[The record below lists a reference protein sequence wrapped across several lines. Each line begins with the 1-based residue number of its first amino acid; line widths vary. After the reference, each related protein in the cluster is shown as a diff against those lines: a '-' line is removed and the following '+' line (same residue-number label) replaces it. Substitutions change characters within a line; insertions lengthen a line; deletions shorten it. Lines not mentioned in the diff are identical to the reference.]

1 MSLYLVYFYA
11 LFSFVLIR
19 FSFILFKYYFLFE
32 IVYYKLHILYFRNEY
47 MMEGVLEQKKGVWSW
62 FGAKIRKIRNKNI
75 KPPSQ
80 KLGTARANVGTA
92 VPPPRTAFA
101 AFAWR
106 PSYPILVLP
115 ECPYSCFDFKSIVK
129 L

>member
-47 MMEGVLEQKKGVWSW
+47 MMEGVLEQKKGVWS
-62 FGAKIRKIRNKNI
+62 
-75 KPPSQ
+75 
-80 KLGTARANVGTA
+80 
-92 VPPPRTAFA
+92 
-101 AFAWR
+101 
-106 PSYPILVLP
+106 
-115 ECPYSCFDFKSIVK
+115 
-129 L
+129 